1 MSLFMI
7 FNPSDRYLLTNL
19 FKNMINYP
27 FSDFKHLN
35 LKMLSAFKYQH
46 KCFMYVW
53 VNDLKKKIVQG
64 WDDRPD
70 ELVNQFLVLY
80 NLGIEEILDK

>member
-1 MSLFMI
+1 
-7 FNPSDRYLLTNL
+7 
-19 FKNMINYP
+19 
-27 FSDFKHLN
+27 
-35 LKMLSAFKYQH
+35 
-46 KCFMYVW
+46 MYVW